1 MKLYDPKKMQILDSI
16 LNGNISLI
24 DDFDMNKVANIN
36 ETIIIRPSHVR
47 KMLLKYLSGDLS
59 DFELN
64 QWARFICLRLEYIVP
79 GGDDDKINDFYEDM
93 YYVIQRVSTP
103 EIDGDIDEDRI
114 QSYLDELDAKYPTD
128 PPEELCI

>member
-1 MKLYDPKKMQILDSI
+1 
-16 LNGNISLI
+16 LNSNISLI
-24 DDFDMNKVANIN
+24 NDFDTNQVANKN
-36 ETIIIRPSHVR
+36 EIIIIKPSQVR
-47 KMLLKYLSGDLS
+47 KMLLKYLSGELS

-79 GGDDDKINDFYEDM
+79 GGDDNKINDFYEDM

-114 QSYLDELDAKYPTD
+114 QSYLDELNAKYPTD

>member
-1 MKLYDPKKMQILDSI
+1 MKSYDIKKMRILVSILD
-16 LNGNISLI
+16 GDISLI
-24 DDFDMNKVANIN
+24 DEIDMNKYDQLD
-36 ETIIIRPSHVR
+36 ETIIIKPSHVR
-47 KMLLKYLSGDLS
+47 KMLLQYLEGEIS
-59 DFELN
+59 DYELN
-64 QWARFICLRLEYIVP
+64 QWARFICLRGEYKVP
-79 GGDDDKINDFYEDM
+79 GRHDDAICDFYEDM